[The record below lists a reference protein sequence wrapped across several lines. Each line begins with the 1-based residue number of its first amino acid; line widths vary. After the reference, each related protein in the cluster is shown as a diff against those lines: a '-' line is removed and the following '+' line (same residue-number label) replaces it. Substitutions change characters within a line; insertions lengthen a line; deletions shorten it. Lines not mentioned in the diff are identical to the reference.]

1 MEPKIVDMPA
11 FTVVGM
17 YYRGTNQNNEIPQLW
32 RQFGP
37 RVVEI
42 KHMAKENISY
52 GVMDNFDEAS
62 KEFDYLAA
70 VKVDST
76 ADVPD
81 GMLSWEIP
89 EQTYAVF
96 TCTLPTIK
104 ETFDIIYSKWLPE
117 SGYQLA
123 PAPEFEL
130 YDERFNPQAPHSEL
144 DLYIPIQ

>member
-42 KHMAKENISY
+42 KNMTKENISY

-62 KEFDYLAA
+62 KEFD
-70 VKVDST
+70 
-76 ADVPD
+76 
-81 GMLSWEIP
+81 
-89 EQTYAVF
+89 
-96 TCTLPTIK
+96 
-104 ETFDIIYSKWLPE
+104 
-117 SGYQLA
+117 
-123 PAPEFEL
+123 
-130 YDERFNPQAPHSEL
+130 
-144 DLYIPIQ
+144 